1 MKNKNNS
8 QRVKTLDEKVRDR
21 ERRYSQNIRRT
32 TEEKEKEDKLT
43 INKWKNRMKLANSKI
58 KATGSLE

>member
-1 MKNKNNS
+1 MMKRKRILKIKVMRMKMKNKNNS

-43 INKWKNRMKLANSKI
+43 INK
-58 KATGSLE
+58 